1 MRAFALLAALCL
13 ASLAVPAAVASA
25 TAPAA
30 PECAGFVCDTI
41 NRACEKVGGGQ
52 CVGKSDAASR
62 CVGLP
67 CDVINAVCY
76 KVFKAYCVA

>member
-25 TAPAA
+25 TVPAA
-30 PECAGFVCDTI
+30 QECAGFVCDTI
-41 NRACEKVGGGQ
+41 NLACEKLGGGQ
-52 CVGKSDAASR
+52 CVGASESTAR

-67 CDVINAVCY
+67 CDVINAVCN
-76 KVFKAYCVA
+76 KVFKVDCVA